1 MDNLFFQAAQIACH
15 VAKDRSNFVLTVEC
29 LDSPSLDIQFPLAS
43 LPIIIEQLQGLQDGI
58 QLPPA
63 YMLHQD
69 GLL

>member
-1 MDNLFFQAAQIACH
+1 MENLFFQAARITCHIA
-15 VAKDRSNFVLTVEC
+15 KGKSNFVLTVQC
-29 LDSPSLDIQFPLAS
+29 LDGPPLDLQFPLSS
-43 LPIIIEQLQGLQDGI
+43 LPVLTEQLQALQDGI